1 MKAELKNLTP
11 CSFYDAMDLVEE
23 HIGPDARQYI
33 EAYFE
38 DGCAGSFSDDQ
49 TEHHLQVLEKIELEV
64 SMIESQLEKKKPYR
78 KQVYEGTE
86 RIRNIISR
94 EERMFRK

>member
-1 MKAELKNLTP
+1 MKNEKFDTP

-38 DGCAGSFSDDQ
+38 DGCLGSFSDVQ
-49 TEHHLQVLEKIELEV
+49 IEHHIQVLEKIELEV
-64 SMIESQLEKKKPYR
+64 SKIESQLENRRLYR
-78 KQVYEGTE
+78 KQVYEGVE
-86 RIRNIISR
+86 RIRNIILR
-94 EERMFRK
+94 EERMFSK